1 MHDQVDSMNRTTTAL
16 THGEIRRV
24 AALRKVRFRE
34 ICETTAGIDNKSPVI
49 KLARLF
55 IRYLVRTVGY
65 PAAARILGLLLRA
78 IKGSGTS
85 RVTGYIRYLM
95 EINKLRIEYIDA
107 LANNNLYA
115 ATLKKNQWA
124 EVTLKNSMSRM
135 SRFDARGYLSLLSRH
150 GFYNGKCGGS
160 RTASE
165 TVSEKRFYI
174 YGPNASSRP
183 SRKYADY
190 VLVLTKPID
199 VDIGLFKEKI
209 LFLNSVYYYNVVC
222 KNDVLKNEIINRY
235 EQIYVS
241 CRQTVLPPFIR
252 SKFPMGAE
260 IASAQGLGRVLY
272 NLTRKHGKFSCVIE
286 GFDLY
291 LKPTAFSSYYPTLL
305 RDKHGALSESAICH
319 TLVDHDAL
327 YNFLYVK
334 ELAGMLDI
342 VDSSDFKRIIEMS
355 GESYLDEL
363 SKVRKFTLLRYA

>member
-1 MHDQVDSMNRTTTAL
+1 MHDRVDPMNQTTTAL

-24 AALRKVRFRE
+24 SALRKVRFRE
-34 ICETTAGIDNKSPVI
+34 ICETAAGIDNKSPAI

-124 EVTLKNSMSRM
+124 EVALKNSMSRM

-150 GFYNGKCGGS
+150 GFYNGKYGGS

-165 TVSEKRFYI
+165 TASEKKFYI
-174 YGPNASSRP
+174 YGPNACSKP
-183 SRKYADY
+183 SGKYADY

-199 VDIGLFKEKI
+199 DDVGAYKGTI
-209 LFLNSVYYYNVVC
+209 LFLNSVYYNSIVS
-222 KNDVLKNEIINRY
+222 KNDKLKNEIINKY
-235 EQIYVS
+235 GELYVS
-241 CRQTVLPPFIR
+241 CRRTVLSAPFAR
-252 SKFPMGAE
+252 SKFPMGGN
-260 IASAQGLGRVLY
+260 IAGAQGLGRVLY

-363 SKVRKFTLLRYA
+363 SKVRNFASIR